1 MVTYIEKN
9 DGSFI
14 TELPVYKYP
23 KKIQELVDSGSG
35 VYWEGNLLV
44 STTPDIKIMYNEKRI
59 WKEKIKGVGRNHK
72 CVCGSGKKFKK
83 CCLKK
88 ELV

>member
-1 MVTYIEKN
+1 MVTYIERY

-14 TELPVYKYP
+14 TELPAHEYS
-23 KKIQELVDSGSG
+23 IDIDEGLA
-35 VYWEGNLLV
+35 WEGNLLI
-44 STTPDIKIMYNEKRI
+44 STNPNITIKYNEKRI

-83 CCLKK
+83 CCLNK

>member
-14 TELPVYKYP
+14 TELPAHKYD
-23 KKIQELVDSGSG
+23 ISVDDGLV
-35 VYWEGNLLV
+35 WEGNLLV
-44 STTPDIKIMYNEKRI
+44 STTPNIKIMYNEKRI

-83 CCLKK
+83 CCLNK
-88 ELV
+88 ELVS

>member
-1 MVTYIEKN
+1 MVTYIEKY

-14 TELPVYKYP
+14 TELPAHEYGISVDDG
-23 KKIQELVDSGSG
+23 LV
-35 VYWEGNLLV
+35 WEGNLLV

-59 WKEKIKGVGRNHK
+59 WKEKIKGVSRNHK

-83 CCLKK
+83 CCLNK
-88 ELV
+88 ELK